1 MSLTKQLWLA
11 IATVMT
17 LVFGG
22 AFVVSTLATKRYL
35 EEQLYVKNVDN
46 ATALAL
52 SMSQLPKDPVTVELQ
67 LSAQFDAGHY
77 RSIRLT
83 DPAGQLLVERN
94 NEALMGEVP
103 GWFIRLIPFTVQPG
117 VAQVQDG
124 WKQFATLTLESH
136 TRFAYTELWR
146 GTLRML
152 GWFLAA
158 AAVSGLIGT
167 ALLRL
172 VLRPLREVV
181 DQAEAIGGRRFIT
194 TREPR
199 TTEFRSVV
207 RAMNAL
213 SERVKAMVTEESRR
227 VDELRRQ
234 AQTDPLTGL
243 LSRESFGRTLEAALT
258 SDDTRGAGCLAIARM
273 AELAK
278 LNRSLGREATD
289 QLLRRIGERLQ
300 ILQESHPGWAAGRL
314 NGADFAL
321 LAPGAE
327 DPETLGRRLAA
338 EIHLVTDQSS
348 ELGLPVG
355 ATPYRAG
362 ETVAQLLARADGA
375 LAMAEAA
382 GDVAVR
388 PAEPT
393 HHREPQDL
401 AGWRT
406 SLEAAMAPESLQ
418 LGSYPVRDTQGR
430 VLHLEAPARLRLGGE
445 WLPAGRFVAWAGRLG
460 LLPAL
465 DALVVD
471 AALARISRER
481 VPLGINLSPESV
493 RDATFLQGLVLRLKR
508 QPELATLLWLEVPE
522 FGAFRHL
529 AAFRAF
535 CLALKPLGCHLGLEH
550 VGPCFSRIGELHDV
564 GLDYL
569 KVDAAVIRDIQHN
582 PGNQAFLR
590 GLCMVAHSIGLA
602 AIAEGVVSEGEKA
615 MLPGLGLDG
624 LTGPAIGA

>member
-17 LVFGG
+17 IVFGG
-22 AFVVSTLATKRYL
+22 AFVVSTLAAKRYL
-35 EEQLYVKNVDN
+35 EEQLYMKNVDN

-52 SMSQLPKDPVTVELQ
+52 SMSQLEKDPVTVELQ

-83 DPAGQLLVERN
+83 DPAGETLVERS
-94 NEALMGEVP
+94 NETPVEDVP
-103 GWFIRLIPFTVQPG
+103 GWFIRLIPLTVKPG

-136 TRFAYTELWR
+136 TRFAYAELWQ

-152 GWFLAA
+152 SLFLATA
-158 AAVSGLIGT
+158 AASGLIGT

-199 TTEFRSVV
+199 TSEFRSVV

-213 SERVKAMVTEESRR
+213 SERVRAMVTEESRR

-243 LSRESFGRTLEAALT
+243 LGRESFGRTLEAALT
-258 SDDTRGAGCLAIARM
+258 SEDTRGAGCLAIARI
-273 AELAK
+273 ADLAS
-278 LNRSLGREATD
+278 LNRNLGREVTD

-300 ILQESHPGWAAGRL
+300 SLQESRPGWAAGRL
-314 NGADFAL
+314 NGADFAI

-327 DPETLGRRLAA
+327 DAETLARRLAA
-338 EIHLVTDQSS
+338 EIHMVADPSR
-348 ELGLPVG
+348 ELRLPVG

-362 ETVAQLLARADGA
+362 ESVPQLLARADGA
-375 LAMAEAA
+375 LATAEAN

-388 PAEPT
+388 PTAEGQGT
-393 HHREPQDL
+393 EPQDM
-401 AGWRT
+401 AGWR
-406 SLEAAMAPESLQ
+406 SALEKALRPEDMD
-418 LGSYPVRDTQGR
+418 LGSYPVQGADGALIHR
-430 VLHLEAPARLRLGGE
+430 EAPARLRLAGA

-465 DALVVD
+465 DSLVVD
-471 AALARISRER
+471 TALARVARDH
-481 VPLGINLSPESV
+481 VPVGVNLSPESV
-493 RDATFLQGLVLRLKR
+493 RDATFLQSLVLRLKR
-508 QPELATLLWLEVPE
+508 QPALASLLWLEVPE
-522 FGAFRHL
+522 YGAFRHL
-529 AAFRAF
+529 GEFRAF
-535 CLALKPLGCHLGLEH
+535 CMALKPLGCHLGLEH
-550 VGPCFSRIGELHDV
+550 VGPSFSRIGELHDV

-569 KVDAAVIRDIQHN
+569 KIDASIIRDIQHN

-590 GLCMVAHSIGLA
+590 GLCMVAHSIGLM

-615 MLPGLGLDG
+615 MLPELGVDG
-624 LTGPAIGA
+624 MTGPAIG